1 MSSQDNLKRTIIK
14 LSAFMT
20 KKGQDIGLR
29 KDIIDGIN
37 QFTGENSLDTIYINP
52 IDSTLIP
59 DVFVMP
65 KYNKDFNLY
74 IMNADMAY
82 HCPWGYTLE
91 IASRAFTKYQ
101 PEELMALIIHAISQN
116 VMSSMAKMRFLKAYS
131 DSLEEFRDTTILDVF
146 EDLSHSEVCFIAYS
160 DICMRPIRVNVEDG
174 DYVGTDEVLKTCGLA
189 DAFDQACLKID
200 GLNNNTP
207 EQIINREIEQDH
219 KTLKVVFDAVV
230 NNDIRHYFE
239 MIKNA
244 CPVITLT
251 NISGLRKNGPA
262 LGFVSD
268 PHAMKAPINPTIETH
283 PQVMTESLT
292 NPKNEE
298 ELRYQMDKIGV
309 SIDYIATEDEKT
321 SILYRIKVLKLRI
334 MKTKL
339 EIEKKLRRKQLTV
352 DEANY
357 KLNYL
362 KEFEEILETYRK
374 RTIEK
379 KIKPRTVGLWAV
391 YPPGYEY

>member
-1 MSSQDNLKRTIIK
+1 MTSQDNLKRTILK

-20 KKGQDIGLR
+20 KKGQDLGLR

-65 KYNKDFNLY
+65 KYNKDFSLY

-91 IASRAFTKYQ
+91 IAARAFDKFQ

-116 VMSSMAKMRFLKAYS
+116 VMSSIAKMRFLNAYS
-131 DSLEEFRDTTILDVF
+131 AALDDFRDTTILDVF
-146 EDLSHSEVCFIAYS
+146 EDLSHSEVCYIAYA
-160 DICMRPIRVNVEDG
+160 DICMRPIRVNVENG

-207 EQIINREIEQDH
+207 EQIINREVSQDH
-219 KTLKVVFDAVV
+219 KTLQVVFDAVV

-251 NISGLRKNGPA
+251 NISGAKKNNTV
-262 LGFVSD
+262 LGLVSD
-268 PHAMKAPINPTIETH
+268 PHAPRVKLESTIERH
-283 PQVMTESLT
+283 PHLIMESLT

-298 ELRYQMDKIGV
+298 ELRFQMDKVGV
-309 SIDYIATEDEKT
+309 AIDYIATEDEKT

-334 MKTKL
+334 MKTRL
-339 EIEKKLRRKQLTV
+339 EVEKKLKRKQLTLE
-352 DEANY
+352 EANY
-357 KLNYL
+357 KLAYL

-391 YPPGYEY
+391 YPAGYDF

>member
-1 MSSQDNLKRTIIK
+1 MTSQDNLKRTILK

-20 KKGQDIGLR
+20 KKGQDLGLR

-65 KYNKDFNLY
+65 KYNKDFSLY

-91 IASRAFTKYQ
+91 IAARAFDKFQ

-116 VMSSMAKMRFLKAYS
+116 VMSSIAKMRFLNAYS
-131 DSLEEFRDTTILDVF
+131 AALDDFRDTTILDVF
-146 EDLSHSEVCFIAYS
+146 EDLSHSEVCYIAYA
-160 DICMRPIRVNVEDG
+160 DICMRPIRVNVENG

-207 EQIINREIEQDH
+207 EQIINREVSQDH
-219 KTLKVVFDAVV
+219 KTLQVIFDAVV

-251 NISGLRKNGPA
+251 NISGAKKNNTV
-262 LGFVSD
+262 LGLVSD
-268 PHAMKAPINPTIETH
+268 PHAPRAKLETSIDRH
-283 PQVMTESLT
+283 PHMIMESLT

-298 ELRYQMDKIGV
+298 ELRFQMDKVGV
-309 SIDYIATEDEKT
+309 AIDYIATEDEKT

-334 MKTKL
+334 MKTRL
-339 EIEKKLRRKQLTV
+339 EVEKKLKRKQLTL

-357 KLNYL
+357 KLAYL

-391 YPPGYEY
+391 YPAGYDF